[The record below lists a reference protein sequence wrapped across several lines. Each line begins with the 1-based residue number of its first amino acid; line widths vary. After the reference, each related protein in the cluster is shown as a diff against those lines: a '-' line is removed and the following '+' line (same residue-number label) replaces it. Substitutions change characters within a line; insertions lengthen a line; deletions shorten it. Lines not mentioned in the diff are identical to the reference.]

1 MIRVHGLPPDPRPRP
16 ARPDRASRRSQPGGG
31 LGLASL
37 LAGGAAVLAGFV
49 PAASGASAP
58 LVLVSVAL
66 GFAALGMAHH
76 PAVAADRAAGGPGR
90 THGRT
95 LDRGDHRTGVRM
107 RGRGHDG
114 GHGRAGGGRTGWGRG
129 QMDRGRTGWA
139 SLVLELSAGALLVW
153 SAVAFL
159 TVVADPGAARLDGP
173 DRVRGG
179 PAAGCVREAGDQ
191 PTCEAGAVQV
201 LQ

>member
-1 MIRVHGLPPDPRPRP
+1 M
-16 ARPDRASRRSQPGGG
+16 
-31 LGLASL
+31 
-37 LAGGAAVLAGFV
+37 
-49 PAASGASAP
+49 
-58 LVLVSVAL
+58 LVSVAL

-76 PAVAADRAAGGPGR
+76 PAVAAADRTADGPGGTHVR
-90 THGRT
+90 TP
-95 LDRGDHRTGVRM
+95 DRGDHRTGTGGW
-107 RGRGHDG
+107 GR
-114 GHGRAGGGRTGWGRG
+114 GRAGGGRTGWGRG
-129 QMDRGRTGWA
+129 RADRGRTGWA